1 MSDRASE
8 EAMPTFRAIG
18 TVAAVLALHTPVR
31 AEVWP
36 TRPLTM
42 VVPFGPGGPG
52 DVLGRILAPRLAEV
66 LGQPVVIDNIGGG
79 GTTGSLRVA
88 KATPDGYQFVYGNI
102 GTHAHSQALYK
113 HRPYDAVADFAPVA
127 LLSEATSVLAT
138 RKNLP
143 VGTLQEFIAYA
154 RANQNTMQF
163 GSAGPGSPSHLA
175 CALLNAAVGVHVT
188 HVPYRSSGQAMQDMI
203 AGHVDYQCP
212 GSAAAVPSIDGNQ
225 IKAIAVLS
233 PERSPAL
240 PKVPSAPEQGLPD
253 VDASTWSAIFLPKAT
268 PKDIVQKLNAALV
281 ATVDTPLVRQRFSE
295 LGATVVTPERRSPEY
310 LHSFVERE
318 IARWTALIKAAG
330 ITPE

>member
-1 MSDRASE
+1 
-8 EAMPTFRAIG
+8 MPIIRVIG
-18 TVAAVLALHTPVR
+18 AVAAVLALLTPAR

-66 LGQPVVIDNIGGG
+66 LGQPVVIDNVGGGG

-88 KATPDGYQFVYGNI
+88 KAAPDGYQFVYGNI

-143 VGTLQEFIAYA
+143 VGTLQEFIAYT
-154 RANQNTMQF
+154 RANQSTMQF

-175 CALLNAAVGVHVT
+175 CALLNAAIGVHVT
-188 HVPYRSSGQAMQDMI
+188 HVPYRSSGQAMQDTI

-212 GSAAAVPSIDGNQ
+212 GSAAAVPTIEGNQ

-233 PERSPAL
+233 PVRSPAL
-240 PKVPSAPEQGLPD
+240 PKVPSTAEQGLAD
-253 VDASTWSAIFLPKAT
+253 VDASTWSGIFLPKAT
-268 PKDIVQKLNAALV
+268 PNEIVHKLNAALS

-295 LGATVVTPERRSPEY
+295 LGATVVAPERRSPQY
-310 LHSFVERE
+310 LQAFVERE
-318 IARWTALIKAAG
+318 IARWTALIRAAG
-330 ITPE
+330 VTPE